1 MRKVLLPVL
10 GAFFLAGCDKP
21 ESKVSAPPP
30 PPAVQAP
37 IAAAKA
43 VEPPPAPQPSASEL
57 LAARIKALLRDAKG
71 LEAQGVD
78 VKVADGVVT
87 LYGTAPTPEDRQRI
101 AALVAKLDGVRSV
114 VNNLVV
120 IRGS

>member
-1 MRKVLLPVL
+1 MRKLLLPVL
-10 GAFFLAGCDKP
+10 GAFFLAACDKP
-21 ESKVSAPPP
+21 ESKLSAPPP

-37 IAAAKA
+37 VAAAKA

-87 LYGTAPTPEDRQRI
+87 LYGTAPTTEDRRRI
-101 AALVAKLDGVRSV
+101 AALVTKLDGVRSV

>member
-1 MRKVLLPVL
+1 MRKALLPVL
-10 GAFFLAGCDKP
+10 GAFILAGCDKP

-87 LYGTAPTPEDRQRI
+87 LYGTAPTPEERQRI